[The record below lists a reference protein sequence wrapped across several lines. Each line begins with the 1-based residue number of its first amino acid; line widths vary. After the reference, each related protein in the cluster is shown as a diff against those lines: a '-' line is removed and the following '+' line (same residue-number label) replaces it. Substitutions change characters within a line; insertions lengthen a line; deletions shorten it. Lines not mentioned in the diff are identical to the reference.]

1 MASDSLEKIRVI
13 FGDEMRGVRAEL
25 DACRAHITACAESG
39 EGSTGDTGWQRKL
52 IMRLEECRE
61 RLRGLAGMLESLDE
75 ERRTAEKD
83 VAETIE
89 LLYRAFPGSLTDG
102 GDDDYSASSI
112 SPLA

>member
-1 MASDSLEKIRVI
+1 MASDSLENIRVI
-13 FGDEMRGVRAEL
+13 FEDEMRGVRTEL

-39 EGSTGDTGWQRKL
+39 EGGGAGWQRKL

-61 RLRGLAGMLESLDE
+61 RLRALAGMLESLDE

-89 LLYRAFPGSLTDG
+89 LLYRTFPGSLTD